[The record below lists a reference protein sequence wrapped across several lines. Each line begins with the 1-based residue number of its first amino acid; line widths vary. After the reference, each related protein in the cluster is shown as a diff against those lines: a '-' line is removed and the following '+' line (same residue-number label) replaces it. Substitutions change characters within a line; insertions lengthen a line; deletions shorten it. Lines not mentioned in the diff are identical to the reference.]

1 MQEKHGNLTTLVRD
15 DMRFCADP
23 VTDFGQ
29 KDGST
34 FEPNKYFARL
44 LKEKSLNGLMAKDN
58 ELVAGKWTIFSCICR
73 KGRMITDTCPR
84 RNKRNWWWYE
94 DIGIRELQQVYQCY
108 RHDPQG
114 LNIAVP
120 LKKNHLTDIQQID
133 EIKCGRHGIWNEASW
148 RKCEQYFETVRRNI
162 TSFGPQPR
170 ENQKIDNGSQ
180 HAETTAVY
188 IRLAESTQ
196 SLPRWSSVC
205 ASCQILHACHA
216 TVRALS
222 TYGRL

>member
-15 DMRFCADP
+15 DTRFCADP

-73 KGRMITDTCPR
+73 RGRMITDTCPR

-108 RHDPQG
+108 RHDTQG

-120 LKKNHLTDIQQID
+120 LKKKPPDWYPTNRWNQMWKTWNLKWSILTKMWAVFRNSAQKYHKLWAPTARKSKDWQRLTTCWNDCSLYSTCRID
-133 EIKCGRHGIWNEASW
+133 SIIASLIVSMC
-148 RKCEQYFETVRRNI
+148 KLSNI
-162 TSFGPQPR
+162 TYVPR
-170 ENQKIDNGSQ
+170 D
-180 HAETTAVY
+180 
-188 IRLAESTQ
+188 
-196 SLPRWSSVC
+196 C
-205 ASCQILHACHA
+205 
-216 TVRALS
+216 
-222 TYGRL
+222 